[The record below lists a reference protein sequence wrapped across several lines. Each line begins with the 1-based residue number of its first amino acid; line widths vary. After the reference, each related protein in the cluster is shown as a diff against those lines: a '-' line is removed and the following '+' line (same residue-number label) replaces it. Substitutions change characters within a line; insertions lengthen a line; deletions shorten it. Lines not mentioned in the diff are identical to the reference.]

1 VGWDFWNKPQTMTT
15 KEAIV
20 KDLEREDGTSPVVDI
35 SVVGTVG
42 YVAYRTREDTIVGV
56 VVLTARQRGHFNF
69 GTKMMDEHMG
79 PYNFDCPAR
88 ILDKLSPLPAEAV
101 AKAETPEPTDFR
113 EYEGGDVSAARWRK
127 KCRERAAQKKEAVQL
142 QPGDTIIFPEPL
154 SFGKYGTY
162 SRFTYQ
168 KMGNRTVFVPVDT
181 NLPCTITHWRLRQ
194 FTVEP
199 APR

>member
-79 PYNFDCPAR
+79 PYNFDCPASMAPTP
-88 ILDKLSPLPAEAV
+88 DSPTRRWAIGRSLCRL
-101 AKAETPEPTDFR
+101 TPTFPVPSPT
-113 EYEGGDVSAARWRK
+113 GVSGNLRSS
-127 KCRERAAQKKEAVQL
+127 QH
-142 QPGDTIIFPEPL
+142 PGSQSPFSPSPPFIPPSWATGRNPWPPLFPRRYCPL
-154 SFGKYGTY
+154 WSLTPIAHNV
-162 SRFTYQ
+162 SS
-168 KMGNRTVFVPVDT
+168 
-181 NLPCTITHWRLRQ
+181 W
-194 FTVEP
+194 
-199 APR
+199 